1 MRVKF
6 PCLILVARRLDVS
19 LEMEIPAFLRRFPR
33 IATLN
38 DGNEVTIRPL
48 RSDDSAALHQFF
60 LRTPEEDRFYLNNDV
75 TAPEVIQEFTGNINF
90 DVAIP
95 LVAASGDKI
104 VADSTLHRSRRAS
117 RRHVGELRIVVDPDF
132 RGRGLGARLIDEL
145 IQLGVDLGL
154 ERLVFE
160 LVDRREMPAIQAAK
174 AAGFEQVAVL
184 EGRVRDMYG
193 IMQDLVILELP
204 LEEEDP
210 PHLDF

>member
-1 MRVKF
+1 M
-6 PCLILVARRLDVS
+6 DT
-19 LEMEIPAFLRRFPR
+19 PAFLRKFPR

-38 DGNEVTIRPL
+38 DGHQVTIRPL
-48 RSDDSAALHQFF
+48 QTDDDTTLHQFF
-60 LRTPEEDRFYLNNDV
+60 LRVPEEDRFYLNNDV
-75 TAPEVIQEFTGNINF
+75 TAPEVIQGFTGNISM

-95 LVAASGDKI
+95 LVAVSSDKI

-117 RRHVGELRIVVDPDF
+117 RRHVGELRIVVDTEY

-174 AAGFEQVAVL
+174 AAGFEEVAVL

>member
-1 MRVKF
+1 M
-6 PCLILVARRLDVS
+6 DT
-19 LEMEIPAFLRRFPR
+19 PAFLRKFPH

-38 DGNEVTIRPL
+38 DGHQVTIRPL
-48 RSDDSAALHQFF
+48 QSDDNAALHQFF
-60 LRTPEEDRFYLNNDV
+60 LRVPEEDRFYLNNDV
-75 TAPEVIQEFTGNINF
+75 TAPEVIDEFTGNISM

-95 LVAASGDKI
+95 LVAVAGDKI

-117 RRHVGELRIVVDPDF
+117 RRHVGELRIVVDTEY

-145 IQLGVDLGL
+145 IQLGVDIGL

-174 AAGFEQVAVL
+174 AAGFEEVAVL

>member
-1 MRVKF
+1 M
-6 PCLILVARRLDVS
+6 DT
-19 LEMEIPAFLRRFPR
+19 PAFLRKFPR
-33 IATLN
+33 AATLN
-38 DGNEVTIRPL
+38 DGQQVTIRPL
-48 RSDDSAALHQFF
+48 QSNDDTALHQFF
-60 LRTPEEDRFYLNNDV
+60 VRVPEEDRFYLNNDV
-75 TAPEVIQEFTGNINF
+75 TSLEVIRGFTDNISL

-95 LVAASGDKI
+95 LVAVSGDKI

-117 RRHVGELRIVVDPDF
+117 RRHVGELRIVVDTDY

-154 ERLVFE
+154 ERLAFE

-174 AAGFEQVAVL
+174 AAGFEEVAVL

-193 IMQDLVILELP
+193 IMQALVILELP

>member
-1 MRVKF
+1 MNT
-6 PCLILVARRLDVS
+6 
-19 LEMEIPAFLRRFPR
+19 PAFLRRFPSV
-33 IATLN
+33 ATLN
-38 DGNEVTIRPL
+38 DGQQVTIRPL
-48 RSDDSAALHQFF
+48 RPDDSAALHQFF
-60 LRTPEEDRFYLNNDV
+60 LRVPEEDRFYLNNDV
-75 TAPEVIQEFTGNINF
+75 TAPEVIQEFTGNISM

-95 LVAASGDKI
+95 LVAVSGDRI
-104 VADSTLHRSRRAS
+104 IADSTLHRSRRAS
-117 RRHVGELRIVVDPDF
+117 RRHVGELRIVVDTEY

-154 ERLVFE
+154 ERLAFE

>member
-1 MRVKF
+1 M
-6 PCLILVARRLDVS
+6 D
-19 LEMEIPAFLRRFPR
+19 IPAFLRKFPH

-38 DGNEVTIRPL
+38 DGQQVTIRPL
-48 RSDDSAALHQFF
+48 RPDDSAALHQFF
-60 LRTPEEDRFYLNNDV
+60 LRVPEEDRFYLNNDV
-75 TAPEVIQEFTGNINF
+75 TAPEVIREFTGNISL

-95 LVAASGDKI
+95 LVAVAGDRI
-104 VADSTLHRSRRAS
+104 IADSTLHRSRRAS
-117 RRHVGELRIVVDPDF
+117 RRHVGELRIVVDTEY

-154 ERLVFE
+154 ERLAFE

-174 AAGFEQVAVL
+174 AAGFEEVAVL

>member
-1 MRVKF
+1 M
-6 PCLILVARRLDVS
+6 DT
-19 LEMEIPAFLRRFPR
+19 PAFLRRFPH

-38 DGNEVTIRPL
+38 DGHQVTIRPL
-48 RSDDSAALHQFF
+48 QPEDSAALHQFF
-60 LRTPEEDRFYLNNDV
+60 LRVPEEDRFYLNNDV
-75 TAPEVIQEFTGNINF
+75 TAPEVIEEFTGNISL

-95 LVAASGDKI
+95 LVAVSGDKI
-104 VADSTLHRSRRAS
+104 LADSTLHRSRRAS
-117 RRHVGELRIVVDPDF
+117 RRHVGELRIVVDTEY

-145 IQLGVDLGL
+145 IQLGVDIGL

-174 AAGFEQVAVL
+174 AAGFEEVAVL

-193 IMQDLVILELP
+193 IMQDLVILEFP

>member
-1 MRVKF
+1 M
-6 PCLILVARRLDVS
+6 DT
-19 LEMEIPAFLRRFPR
+19 PAFLRKFPQ

-38 DGNEVTIRPL
+38 DGHQVTIRPL
-48 RSDDSAALHQFF
+48 QPDDDTALHQFF
-60 LRTPEEDRFYLNNDV
+60 LRVPEEDRFYLNNDV
-75 TAPEVIQEFTGNINF
+75 TASEVIKEFTGNISL

-95 LVAASGDKI
+95 LVAVSGDKI

-117 RRHVGELRIVVDPDF
+117 RRHVGELRIVVDIEY

-145 IQLGVDLGL
+145 IQLGVELGL

-184 EGRVRDMYG
+184 EGRIRDMYG

-204 LEEEDP
+204 MEEEDP

>member
-1 MRVKF
+1 M
-6 PCLILVARRLDVS
+6 DT
-19 LEMEIPAFLRRFPR
+19 PAFLRKFPR

-38 DGNEVTIRPL
+38 DGHQVTIRPL
-48 RSDDSAALHQFF
+48 QPDDDTALHQFF
-60 LRTPEEDRFYLNNDV
+60 LRVPEEDRFYLNNDV
-75 TAPEVIQEFTGNINF
+75 TAPEVMREFTGNISM

-95 LVAASGDKI
+95 LVAVSGDKI

-117 RRHVGELRIVVDPDF
+117 RRHVGELRIVVDTEY

-174 AAGFEQVAVL
+174 ASGFEQVAVL

-193 IMQDLVILELP
+193 IMQDLVILEFL

>member
-1 MRVKF
+1 MTLDMDTPALLRKF
-6 PCLILVARRLDVS
+6 PRV
-19 LEMEIPAFLRRFPR
+19 
-33 IATLN
+33 ATLN
-38 DGNEVTIRPL
+38 DGQQVTIRPL
-48 RSDDSAALHQFF
+48 HPDDDTALHQFF
-60 LRTPEEDRFYLNNDV
+60 LRVPEEDRFYLNNDV
-75 TAPEVIQEFTGNINF
+75 TAPEVIQEFTDNISL

-95 LVAASGDKI
+95 LVAVSGDKI
-104 VADSTLHRSRRAS
+104 IADSTLHRSRRAS
-117 RRHVGELRIVVDPDF
+117 RRHVGELRIVVDPEY

-154 ERLVFE
+154 ERVVFE

-174 AAGFEQVAVL
+174 AAGFEEVAVL

>member
-1 MRVKF
+1 M
-6 PCLILVARRLDVS
+6 S
-19 LEMEIPAFLRRFPR
+19 LTMDTPAFLRKFPR
-33 IATLN
+33 VATLN
-38 DGNEVTIRPL
+38 DGQQVTIRPL
-48 RSDDSAALHQFF
+48 QSDDDTALHQFF
-60 LRTPEEDRFYLNNDV
+60 LRVPEEDRFYLNNDV
-75 TAPEVIQEFTGNINF
+75 TSPEVIRGFTGNISL

-95 LVAASGDKI
+95 LVAVSDDKI
-104 VADSTLHRSRRAS
+104 IADSTLHRSRRAS
-117 RRHVGELRIVVDPDF
+117 RRHVGELRIVVDPDY

-154 ERLVFE
+154 ERLAFE

-174 AAGFEQVAVL
+174 AAGFEEVAVL

>member
-1 MRVKF
+1 M
-6 PCLILVARRLDVS
+6 DT
-19 LEMEIPAFLRRFPR
+19 PAFLRRFPHV
-33 IATLN
+33 ATLN
-38 DGNEVTIRPL
+38 DGHQATIRPL
-48 RSDDSAALHQFF
+48 RSDDEAALRQFF
-60 LRTPEEDRFYLNNDV
+60 LRVPEEDRFYLNNDV
-75 TAPEVIQEFTGNINF
+75 TALEVIKEFTGNISL

-95 LVAASGDKI
+95 LVAVSGDKI

-117 RRHVGELRIVVDPDF
+117 RRHVGELRIVVDTEY

-174 AAGFEQVAVL
+174 AAGFEEVAVL

-193 IMQDLVILELP
+193 IMQDLVILELL

>member
-1 MRVKF
+1 M
-6 PCLILVARRLDVS
+6 DT
-19 LEMEIPAFLRRFPR
+19 PAFLRKFPR

-38 DGNEVTIRPL
+38 DGGQVTIRPL
-48 RSDDSAALHQFF
+48 QPDDDTALHRFF
-60 LRTPEEDRFYLNNDV
+60 LRVPEEDRFYLNNDV
-75 TAPEVIQEFTGNINF
+75 TAPEVIREFTGNISM

-95 LVAASGDKI
+95 LVAVSNDKI

-117 RRHVGELRIVVDPDF
+117 RRHVGELRIVVDTEY

-145 IQLGVDLGL
+145 IQLGVDLSL

-204 LEEEDP
+204 LEEDDP

>member
-1 MRVKF
+1 M
-6 PCLILVARRLDVS
+6 DV
-19 LEMEIPAFLRRFPR
+19 PALLRKFPR

-38 DGNEVTIRPL
+38 DGHQVTIRPL
-48 RSDDSAALHQFF
+48 KPADAAALHQFF
-60 LRTPEEDRFYLNNDV
+60 LRVPEEDRFYLNNDV
-75 TAPEVIQEFTGNINF
+75 TAPEVIREFTGNISM

-95 LVAASGDKI
+95 LVAVSNDKI

-117 RRHVGELRIVVDPDF
+117 RRHVGELRIVVDTEY

-160 LVDRREMPAIQAAK
+160 LVDRREIPAIQAAK
-174 AAGFEQVAVL
+174 ASGFEQVAVL

>member
-1 MRVKF
+1 M
-6 PCLILVARRLDVS
+6 S
-19 LEMEIPAFLRRFPR
+19 LTMDTPAFLRKFPR
-33 IATLN
+33 VATLN
-38 DGNEVTIRPL
+38 DGQQVTIRPL
-48 RSDDSAALHQFF
+48 QSNDDTALHQFF
-60 LRTPEEDRFYLNNDV
+60 RRVPEEDRFYLNNDV
-75 TAPEVIQEFTGNINF
+75 TSPEVIRGFTGNISL

-95 LVAASGDKI
+95 LVAVSDDKI
-104 VADSTLHRSRRAS
+104 IADSTLHRSRRAS
-117 RRHVGELRIVVDPDF
+117 RRHVGELRIVVDPDY

-145 IQLGVDLGL
+145 IQLGIDLGL
-154 ERLVFE
+154 ERLAFE

-174 AAGFEQVAVL
+174 AAGFEEVAVL

>member
-1 MRVKF
+1 M
-6 PCLILVARRLDVS
+6 DT
-19 LEMEIPAFLRRFPR
+19 PAFLRRFPH

-38 DGNEVTIRPL
+38 DGHQVTIRPL
-48 RSDDSAALHQFF
+48 QPDDDTALHEFF
-60 LRTPEEDRFYLNNDV
+60 LRVPEEDRFYLNNDV
-75 TAPEVIQEFTGNINF
+75 TAPEVIEQFTGNISL

-95 LVAASGDKI
+95 LVAVANDKI

-117 RRHVGELRIVVDPDF
+117 RRHVGELRIVVDTEY

-160 LVDRREMPAIQAAK
+160 LVDRREIPAIQAAK
-174 AAGFEQVAVL
+174 ASGFEQVAVL

>member
-1 MRVKF
+1 M
-6 PCLILVARRLDVS
+6 S
-19 LEMEIPAFLRRFPR
+19 LTMDTPAFLRKFPHV
-33 IATLN
+33 ATLN
-38 DGNEVTIRPL
+38 DGQQVTIRPL
-48 RSDDSAALHQFF
+48 QSDDDTALHQFF
-60 LRTPEEDRFYLNNDV
+60 LRVPEEDRFYLNNDV
-75 TAPEVIQEFTGNINF
+75 TSPEVIRGFTGNISL

-95 LVAASGDKI
+95 LVAVSDDKI
-104 VADSTLHRSRRAS
+104 IADSTLHRSRRAS
-117 RRHVGELRIVVDPDF
+117 RRHVGELRIVVDPDY

-145 IQLGVDLGL
+145 IQLGIDLGL
-154 ERLVFE
+154 ERLAFE

-174 AAGFEQVAVL
+174 AAGFEEVAVL

>member
-1 MRVKF
+1 M
-6 PCLILVARRLDVS
+6 DV
-19 LEMEIPAFLRRFPR
+19 PAFLRRFPH

-38 DGNEVTIRPL
+38 DGHQVTIRPL
-48 RSDDSAALHQFF
+48 KPDDDAALHDFF
-60 LRTPEEDRFYLNNDV
+60 LRVPEEDRFYLNNDV
-75 TAPEVIQEFTGNINF
+75 TAPEVIHEFTGNISL

-95 LVAASGDKI
+95 LVAVSGDKI

-117 RRHVGELRIVVDPDF
+117 RRHVGELRIVVDTEY

-174 AAGFEQVAVL
+174 GAGFEQVAVL

-193 IMQDLVILELP
+193 IMQDLVNLELP

>member
-1 MRVKF
+1 MD
-6 PCLILVARRLDVS
+6 A
-19 LEMEIPAFLRRFPR
+19 PAFLRKFPR

-38 DGNEVTIRPL
+38 DGEQVTIRPL
-48 RSDDSAALHQFF
+48 RPDDGAALHGFF
-60 LRTPEEDRFYLNNDV
+60 LRVPEEDRFYLNNDV
-75 TAPEVIQEFTGNINF
+75 TAPEVIREFTGNISM

-95 LVAASGDKI
+95 LVAVSGDKI

-117 RRHVGELRIVVDPDF
+117 RRHVGELRIVVDTEY

-154 ERLVFE
+154 ERLAFE

-174 AAGFEQVAVL
+174 AAGFEEVAVL

>member
-1 MRVKF
+1 M
-6 PCLILVARRLDVS
+6 DT
-19 LEMEIPAFLRRFPR
+19 PAFLRKFPR

-38 DGNEVTIRPL
+38 DGHQVTIRPL
-48 RSDDSAALHQFF
+48 QPDDDTALHQFF
-60 LRTPEEDRFYLNNDV
+60 LRVPEEDRFYLNNDV
-75 TAPEVIQEFTGNINF
+75 TAPEVIEEFTGNISM

-95 LVAASGDKI
+95 LVAVSGDKI

-117 RRHVGELRIVVDPDF
+117 RRHVGELRIVVDTEY

-154 ERLVFE
+154 ERLAFE

-204 LEEEDP
+204 LEEDDP

>member
-1 MRVKF
+1 M
-6 PCLILVARRLDVS
+6 D
-19 LEMEIPAFLRRFPR
+19 IPPFLRTFPR
-33 IATLN
+33 VATLN
-38 DGNEVTIRPL
+38 DGQQVTIRPL
-48 RSDDSAALHQFF
+48 RPDDSAALHQFF
-60 LRTPEEDRFYLNNDV
+60 LRVPEEDRFYLNNDV
-75 TAPEVIQEFTGNINF
+75 TAPEVIAEFTGNISL

-95 LVAASGDKI
+95 LVAVSGDRI
-104 VADSTLHRSRRAS
+104 IADSTLHRSRRAS
-117 RRHVGELRIVVDPDF
+117 RRHVGELRIVVDTEY

>member
-1 MRVKF
+1 M
-6 PCLILVARRLDVS
+6 DT
-19 LEMEIPAFLRRFPR
+19 PAFLRRFPSV
-33 IATLN
+33 ATLN
-38 DGNEVTIRPL
+38 DGNQVTIRPL
-48 RSDDSAALHQFF
+48 RPDDSAALHQFF
-60 LRTPEEDRFYLNNDV
+60 LRVPEEDRFYLNNDV
-75 TAPEVIQEFTGNINF
+75 TAPEVIREFTGNISM

-95 LVAASGDKI
+95 LVAVSGDRI
-104 VADSTLHRSRRAS
+104 IADSTLHRSRRAS
-117 RRHVGELRIVVDPDF
+117 RRHVGELRIVVDTEY

-154 ERLVFE
+154 ERLAFE

>member
-1 MRVKF
+1 M
-6 PCLILVARRLDVS
+6 DT
-19 LEMEIPAFLRRFPR
+19 PAFLRKFPR
-33 IATLN
+33 VATLN
-38 DGNEVTIRPL
+38 DGQPVTIRPL
-48 RSDDSAALHQFF
+48 QSNDDTALHQFF
-60 LRTPEEDRFYLNNDV
+60 MRVPEEDRFYLNNDV
-75 TAPEVIQEFTGNINF
+75 TSPEVIRGFTDNISL

-95 LVAASGDKI
+95 LVAVSGDKI

-117 RRHVGELRIVVDPDF
+117 RRHVGELRIVVDTDY

-154 ERLVFE
+154 ERLAFE

-174 AAGFEQVAVL
+174 AAGFEEVAVL

>member
-1 MRVKF
+1 MS
-6 PCLILVARRLDVS
+6 P
-19 LEMEIPAFLRRFPR
+19 EMETPAFLRKFPR

-38 DGNEVTIRPL
+38 DGHQVTIRPL
-48 RSDDSAALHQFF
+48 QPDDSAALHQFF
-60 LRTPEEDRFYLNNDV
+60 LRVPEEDRFYLNNDV
-75 TAPEVIQEFTGNINF
+75 TAPEVIREFTGNISM

-95 LVAASGDKI
+95 LVAVSGDKI

-117 RRHVGELRIVVDPDF
+117 RRHVGELRIVVDSEY

-193 IMQDLVILELP
+193 IMQDLVILEFP
-204 LEEEDP
+204 LEEDDP

>member
-1 MRVKF
+1 MGVK
-6 PCLILVARRLDVS
+6 PHWYPSTGEGYGKGDMDA
-19 LEMEIPAFLRRFPR
+19 PAFLRKFPR
-33 IATLN
+33 VATLN
-38 DGNEVTIRPL
+38 DGHQVTIRPL
-48 RSDDSAALHQFF
+48 RPDDDTALHQFF
-60 LRTPEEDRFYLNNDV
+60 LRVPEEDRFYLNNDV
-75 TAPEVIQEFTGNINF
+75 TSPEVIRGFTDNISL

-95 LVAASGDKI
+95 LVAVSEDKI

-117 RRHVGELRIVVDPDF
+117 RRHVSELRIVVDTDY

-154 ERLVFE
+154 ERLAFE

-174 AAGFEQVAVL
+174 AAGFEEVAVL

>member
-1 MRVKF
+1 MGVK
-6 PCLILVARRLDVS
+6 PQWYPSTGEGYGKGD
-19 LEMEIPAFLRRFPR
+19 MDTPAFLRRFPR

-38 DGNEVTIRPL
+38 DGNQVTIRPL
-48 RSDDSAALHQFF
+48 QPDDSAALHRFF
-60 LRTPEEDRFYLNNDV
+60 LRVPEEDRFYLNNDV
-75 TAPEVIQEFTGNINF
+75 TATEVIREFTGNISF

-95 LVAASGDKI
+95 LVAVSGDKI

-117 RRHVGELRIVVDPDF
+117 RRHVGELRIVVDPEY

-154 ERLVFE
+154 ERLAFE
-160 LVDRREMPAIQAAK
+160 LVDHREMPAIQAAK
-174 AAGFEQVAVL
+174 AAGFEEVAVL

-193 IMQDLVILELP
+193 IMQNLVILELP

>member
-1 MRVKF
+1 M
-6 PCLILVARRLDVS
+6 D
-19 LEMEIPAFLRRFPR
+19 IPAFLRKFPH

-38 DGNEVTIRPL
+38 DGQQVTIRPL
-48 RSDDSAALHQFF
+48 RPDDSAALHQFF
-60 LRTPEEDRFYLNNDV
+60 LRVPEEDRFYLNNDV
-75 TAPEVIQEFTGNINF
+75 TAPEVIREFTGNISL

-95 LVAASGDKI
+95 LVAVAGDRI

-117 RRHVGELRIVVDPDF
+117 RRHVGELRIVVDTEY

-154 ERLVFE
+154 ERLAFE

-174 AAGFEQVAVL
+174 AAGFEEVAVL

>member
-1 MRVKF
+1 M
-6 PCLILVARRLDVS
+6 S
-19 LEMEIPAFLRRFPR
+19 LTMDTPAFLRKFPR
-33 IATLN
+33 VATLN
-38 DGNEVTIRPL
+38 DGQQVTIRPL
-48 RSDDSAALHQFF
+48 QSDDDTALHQFF
-60 LRTPEEDRFYLNNDV
+60 LRVPEEDRFYLNNDV
-75 TAPEVIQEFTGNINF
+75 TSPEVIQGFTGNISL

-95 LVAASGDKI
+95 LVAVSDDKI
-104 VADSTLHRSRRAS
+104 IADSTLHRSRRAS
-117 RRHVGELRIVVDPDF
+117 RRHVGELRIVVDPDY

-154 ERLVFE
+154 ERLAFE

-174 AAGFEQVAVL
+174 AAGFEEVAVL

>member
-1 MRVKF
+1 M
-6 PCLILVARRLDVS
+6 DT
-19 LEMEIPAFLRRFPR
+19 PAFLRKFPR

-38 DGNEVTIRPL
+38 DGGQVTIRPL
-48 RSDDSAALHQFF
+48 QPDDDTALHEFF
-60 LRTPEEDRFYLNNDV
+60 LRVPEEDRFYLNNDV
-75 TAPEVIQEFTGNINF
+75 TAPEVIREFTGNISM

-95 LVAASGDKI
+95 LVAVSNDKI

-117 RRHVGELRIVVDPDF
+117 RRHVGELRIVVDTEY

-174 AAGFEQVAVL
+174 ASGFEQVAVL

-204 LEEEDP
+204 LEEDDP

>member
-1 MRVKF
+1 MS
-6 PCLILVARRLDVS
+6 P
-19 LEMEIPAFLRRFPR
+19 EMETPAFLRKFPR

-38 DGNEVTIRPL
+38 DSHQVTIRPL
-48 RSDDSAALHQFF
+48 QPDDDTALHEFF
-60 LRTPEEDRFYLNNDV
+60 LRVPEEDRFYLNNDV
-75 TAPEVIQEFTGNINF
+75 TAPEVIREFTGNISM

-95 LVAASGDKI
+95 LVAVSNDKI

-117 RRHVGELRIVVDPDF
+117 RRHVGELRIVVDSEY

-193 IMQDLVILELP
+193 IMQDLVILEFP

>member
-1 MRVKF
+1 M
-6 PCLILVARRLDVS
+6 DT
-19 LEMEIPAFLRRFPR
+19 PAFLRKFPR
-33 IATLN
+33 VATLN
-38 DGNEVTIRPL
+38 DGHQVTIRPL
-48 RSDDSAALHQFF
+48 QPDDDTALHRFF
-60 LRTPEEDRFYLNNDV
+60 LRVPEEDRFYLNNDV
-75 TAPEVIQEFTGNINF
+75 TAPEVIREFTGNISM
-90 DVAIP
+90 DVTIP
-95 LVAASGDKI
+95 LVAVSGDKI

-117 RRHVGELRIVVDPDF
+117 RRHVGELRIVVDTEY

-154 ERLVFE
+154 ERLAFE

-204 LEEEDP
+204 LEEDDP